1 MAPNRSLLAIA
12 AMVLASWTLPAAAL
26 DRAGAIA
33 AARHQVARKCTE
45 ITPCT
50 FTAKAEGGKW
60 YVRVQFTRRKSLQEE
75 PYTYPGGHA
84 MFIVNHNGKV
94 VGRIEGN

>member
-12 AMVLASWTLPAAAL
+12 AVVLASWTLPAAAL

-60 YVRVQFTRRKSLQEE
+60 YVRVQFTRRKSPQEA
-75 PYTYPGGHA
+75 PYTYAGGHA
-84 MFIVNHNGKV
+84 MFIINHNGKV